1 MDINRLY
8 QFYLYLVN
16 HSLVRIHDVA
26 DVFGVHRATVWR
38 NTRKLEIANL
48 IRTQRTCDGIKIEKI
63 GEWRQD
69 ASRVKVVPRKAR
81 DSNVA
86 SKTALREKK
95 KVRELKKKGGRG
107 NATMGQIVPDVAARI
122 ESNVA
127 FGFSGKGTD
136 GSSNVAFQEP
146 AATNTSYYI
155 ESYIVPQLVTR
166 ARVNPATLVYQHV
179 GTTAL
184 KTFHRDKGEITA
196 TTLANVLTLPARV
209 STDRVRAVATWI
221 REWID
226 LPVYLRHL
234 GITVQKENRSGENP
248 CLCPLHGDTDPS
260 MYANREKG
268 IWYCHACSFSGDAT
282 QMVRHMYGMRFGD
295 AVRKV
300 LKDIRQLLLKGDTR
314 ILLAKPGEV
323 YRAWFDWG
331 KSRKTQ
337 FQTLHKRETTI
348 VSNSLLKMQ
357 RREQAYKYASDL
369 CLSQE
374 AQNYLRE
381 RGLDANTIRTYG
393 IGWDQKT
400 NSIVL
405 PNRDAVTGDVLGFT
419 YRSIIPTSKK
429 RYRNTPDDSLFQKGA
444 VLFGLYEVM
453 EEAKRSK
460 TLYLVEGGFD
470 AILLRQELRVP
481 AAAMQASH
489 LSVEQA
495 CLIERVVGK
504 DVKIYVVRD
513 NDEAG
518 ERGAELS
525 KKTLQSKGFDCEVLR
540 PKDVFKDIAEQLQAE
555 KRERTRT
562 MDKINYM
569 KDLLEKLPISVTV
582 QQVNRCLEKI
592 EHSALS
598 ADERLTFHLLYKV
611 TENLEAALDD
621 LSYLN
626 GKVTVQGRLYKNS
639 SGRYA
644 IDEDHY
650 FTCGETIEILVNEE
664 ENGGYWVRTRIEHNG
679 EDYYAVDR
687 PKINLQGTMARIRYR

>member
-1 MDINRLY
+1 MNTNKLY
-8 QFYLYLVN
+8 QLYVYLVN

-26 DVFGVHRATVWR
+26 DVLAVHRATVWR
-38 NTRKLEIANL
+38 NIRKLEIANL
-48 IRTQRTCDGIKIEKI
+48 IQTQRTCEGVKIEKV

-69 ASRVKVVPRKAR
+69 ATQVKVVPRKAR

-86 SKTALREKK
+86 LKTVRKEKNR
-95 KVRELKKKGGRG
+95 VQEVGGRG
-107 NATMGQIVPDVAARI
+107 DARTKQVVPNVAMGMESDVAFVPSCNCMDKA
-122 ESNVA
+122 
-127 FGFSGKGTD
+127 G
-136 GSSNVAFQEP
+136 NVAFQEP
-146 AATNTSYYI
+146 AAANGVYKKKYI
-155 ESYIVPQLVTR
+155 LPQLVTR
-166 ARVNPATLVYQHV
+166 ACVNPATLVNQQS

-184 KTFHRDKGEITA
+184 KPIDCDKGEITA
-196 TTLANVLTLPARV
+196 ISLASVLILPTRV
-209 STDRVRAVATWI
+209 STDQVRAAATWI

-234 GITVQKENRSGENP
+234 GITVQRENRSGEHP
-248 CLCPLHGDTDPS
+248 CLCPLHGDTEPS

-268 IWYCHACSFSGDAT
+268 IWYCHACSISGDAAE
-282 QMVRHMYGMRFGD
+282 MVRHMYGMRFGD

-300 LKDIRQLLLKGDTR
+300 LKDVRQLLFKGETR
-314 ILLAKPGEV
+314 VLLAIPGEA
-323 YRAWFDWG
+323 YRAWIDWG
-331 KSRKTQ
+331 KSRRTRG
-337 FQTLHKRETTI
+337 QTLHKRETAI

-357 RREQAYKYASDL
+357 RREQAHKYASDH
-369 CLSQE
+369 CLSDD
-374 AQNYLRE
+374 AQNYLKE
-381 RGLDANTIRTYG
+381 RGLNANTIRTYG

-400 NSIVL
+400 NSIVF

-419 YRSIIPTSKK
+419 YRSIVPTSKK

-481 AAAMQASH
+481 ATAIQASH
-489 LSVEQA
+489 LSIEQA

-518 ERGAELS
+518 EQGAELS
-525 KKTLQSKGFDCEVLR
+525 KKTLQSKGFEYEVLR
-540 PKDVFKDIAEQLQAE
+540 PKDVFKDIAEQLQTE
-555 KRERTRT
+555 KQERMRT
-562 MDKINYM
+562 MDKINHM
-569 KDLLEKLPISVTV
+569 KVLLGKLPLSVTV
-582 QQVNRCLEKI
+582 QQVNRYLENI
-592 EHSALS
+592 EPSVLS
-598 ADERLTFHLLYKV
+598 ADERLEYHLLYRA
-611 TENLEAALDD
+611 TEHLEAALYD

-626 GKVTVQGRLYKNS
+626 KKVSAQGRLYKNS

-644 IDEDHY
+644 INEDHY
-650 FTCGETIEILVNEE
+650 FTCGETIEILMNEE
-664 ENGGYWVRTRIEHNG
+664 EDGGYWVRTRIEHNG

-687 PKINLQGTMARIRYR
+687 PKISLQGTMARVRYRQG

>member
-1 MDINRLY
+1 M
-8 QFYLYLVN
+8 YLVN

-26 DVFGVHRATVWR
+26 DVFAVHRATVWR
-38 NTRKLEIANL
+38 NIRKLEIANL
-48 IRTQRTCDGIKIEKI
+48 IRTQRTCEGIKIEKI

-86 SKTALREKK
+86 SKTGLREKK
-95 KVRELKKKGGRG
+95 RRLESKKGGRG
-107 NATMGQIVPDVAARI
+107 NAKMEQIVPNVAAGM
-122 ESNVA
+122 ESDVA
-127 FGFSGKGTD
+127 FGPSLKCVDRAG
-136 GSSNVAFQEP
+136 NVAFQEP
-146 AATNTSYYI
+146 AATNVSYI
-155 ESYIVPQLVTR
+155 ENHIVPQLVTR
-166 ARVNPATLVYQHV
+166 ARVNPATLVNQQA

-184 KTFHRDKGEITA
+184 KTFDRDKGEITA
-196 TTLANVLTLPARV
+196 ISLANVLIFPARV

-234 GITVQKENRSGENP
+234 GITVQRENRSGEHP
-248 CLCPLHGDTDPS
+248 CLCPLHGDTEPS

-268 IWYCHACSFSGDAT
+268 IWYCHACSISGDAT
-282 QMVRHMYGMRFGD
+282 EMVRHMYGMRFGD

-331 KSRKTQ
+331 KSRGNRSQ
-337 FQTLHKRETTI
+337 ILHKRETTN
-348 VSNSLLKMQ
+348 VSTGLLKMQ
-357 RREQAYKYASDL
+357 RLEQAKKYAFDL
-369 CLSQE
+369 CLSHE

-381 RGLDANTIRTYG
+381 RGVDANTIRTYG

-400 NSIVL
+400 NSIVF

-419 YRSIIPTSKK
+419 YRSIVPTSKK
-429 RYRNTPDDSLFQKGA
+429 RYCNTPDDSLFQKGA
-444 VLFGLYEVM
+444 VLFGFYEVM

-525 KKTLQSKGFDCEVLR
+525 KKTLQSKGFACEVLR

-562 MDKINYM
+562 MDKINHM
-569 KDLLEKLPISVTV
+569 KDLLEKLPLSVTV

-592 EHSALS
+592 EPSALS
-598 ADERLTFHLLYKV
+598 ADDRLEYHLLYRV
-611 TENLEAALDD
+611 TEHLEAALYD

-626 GKVTVQGRLYKNS
+626 GKVTAQGRLYKNS

-644 IDEDHY
+644 INEDHY
-650 FTCGETIEILVNEE
+650 FTCGETIEILVNEDAD
-664 ENGGYWVRTRIEHNG
+664 GGYWIRTKIEHNG

-687 PKINLQGTMARIRYR
+687 PKINLQGTMARVRYL

>member
-1 MDINRLY
+1 M
-8 QFYLYLVN
+8 YLVN

-26 DVFGVHRATVWR
+26 DVFAVHRATVWR
-38 NTRKLEIANL
+38 NIRKLEIANL
-48 IRTQRTCDGIKIEKI
+48 IRTQRTCEGIKIEKI

-81 DSNVA
+81 ESNVA
-86 SKTALREKK
+86 LKTSLRKK
-95 KVRELKKKGGRG
+95 ELKKKGGRG
-107 NATMGQIVPDVAARI
+107 NTGNKLNVADVAAGM
-122 ESNVA
+122 ESDVA
-127 FGFSGKGTD
+127 SRFKGKVTD
-136 GSSNVAFQEP
+136 RTSNVAFQEP

-166 ARVNPATLVYQHV
+166 ARVNPATLVNQQA

-184 KTFHRDKGEITA
+184 KTFDRDEDEFTA
-196 TTLANVLTLPARV
+196 VSLANVLTLPARV
-209 STDRVRAVATWI
+209 STDRVRAAATWI

-234 GITVQKENRSGENP
+234 GITVQRENRSGEHP
-248 CLCPLHGDTDPS
+248 CLCPLHDDTEPS

-268 IWYCHACSFSGDAT
+268 IWYCHACSISGDAT
-282 QMVRHMYGMRFGD
+282 EMVRHMYGMRFGD

-331 KSRKTQ
+331 KSRGNRSQ
-337 FQTLHKRETTI
+337 ILHKRETTN
-348 VSNSLLKMQ
+348 VSTGLLKMQ
-357 RREQAYKYASDL
+357 RLEQAQKYAFDL
-369 CLSQE
+369 CLSHE

-381 RGLDANTIRTYG
+381 RGVDANTIRTYG

-400 NSIVL
+400 NSIVF

-419 YRSIIPTSKK
+419 YRSIVPTSKK
-429 RYRNTPDDSLFQKGA
+429 RYCNTPDDSLFQKGA

-489 LSVEQA
+489 LSVEQT

-518 ERGAELS
+518 EQGAELS
-525 KKTLQSKGFDCEVLR
+525 KKTLQSKGFDYEVLR
-540 PKDVFKDIAEQLQAE
+540 PKDVFKDIAEQLQTE
-555 KRERTRT
+555 KQERMRT
-562 MDKINYM
+562 MDKINHM
-569 KDLLEKLPISVTV
+569 KDLLEKLPLSVTV
-582 QQVNRCLEKI
+582 QQVNRCLENI
-592 EHSALS
+592 EPSVLS
-598 ADERLTFHLLYKV
+598 ADERLTYHLLYRV
-611 TENLEAALDD
+611 TEHLEAALYD

-626 GKVTVQGRLYKNS
+626 GKVTAQGRLYKNS

-650 FTCGETIEILVNEE
+650 FTCGEIIEILVNEE
-664 ENGGYWVRTRIEHNG
+664 EDGGYWVRTRIEHNG
-679 EDYYAVDR
+679 DDYYAIAR
-687 PKINLQGTMARIRYR
+687 PKINLQGTMARVRNL

>member
-1 MDINRLY
+1 MNMNRLY
-8 QFYLYLVN
+8 QFYVYLVN
-16 HSLVRIHDVA
+16 HSLVRIRDVA
-26 DVFGVHRATVWR
+26 DVFVVHRATVWR
-38 NTRKLEIANL
+38 NIRKLEIANL

-63 GEWRQD
+63 GEWHEDVSQ
-69 ASRVKVVPRKAR
+69 VKVFPRKAR

-86 SKTALREKK
+86 SKTAQREKK

-107 NATMGQIVPDVAARI
+107 KAKMRQIVPDVAAGI
-122 ESNVA
+122 ENNVA
-127 FGFSGKGTD
+127 FRFSGKGTD
-136 GSSNVAFQEP
+136 RTSNVAFQES
-146 AATNTSYYI
+146 AATNSSNYI
-155 ESYIVPQLVTR
+155 ENYIVPQLVTR
-166 ARVNPATLVYQHV
+166 ARLYPATLVNQYA
-179 GTTAL
+179 GFTAL
-184 KTFHRDKGEITA
+184 NTFDRYKGESSA
-196 TTLANVLTLPARV
+196 VSLANVLTLPTRV

-268 IWYCHACSFSGDAT
+268 IWYCHACSISGDAT
-282 QMVRHMYGMRFGD
+282 EMVRHMYGMRFGD

-331 KSRKTQ
+331 KSRRTRG
-337 FQTLHKRETTI
+337 QTLHKRETAI
-348 VSNSLLKMQ
+348 ASNSLLKMH
-357 RREQAYKYASDL
+357 RREQTHKYASDL
-369 CLSQE
+369 CLSHE

-381 RGLDANTIRTYG
+381 RGLDANTIRSYG

-419 YRSIIPTSKK
+419 YRSIVPTSKK

-460 TLYLVEGGFD
+460 TLFLVEGGFD

-495 CLIERVVGK
+495 CLIERAVGK

-525 KKTLQSKGFDCEVLR
+525 KKTLRSKGFVCEVLR
-540 PKDVFKDIAEQLQAE
+540 PKDVFKDIAEQLQVE

-562 MDKINYM
+562 MLNHM
-569 KDLLEKLPISVTV
+569 KDLLEKLPLSVTV
-582 QQVNRCLEKI
+582 QQVNRYLEKI
-592 EHSALS
+592 EPSALS

-626 GKVTVQGRLYKNS
+626 GKVTAQGRLYKK
-639 SGRYA
+639 A
-644 IDEDHY
+644 
-650 FTCGETIEILVNEE
+650 
-664 ENGGYWVRTRIEHNG
+664 
-679 EDYYAVDR
+679 AVDMPLMRIITSPAER
-687 PKINLQGTMARIRYR
+687 PSKYW

>member
-1 MDINRLY
+1 MDIRKLY
-8 QFYLYLVN
+8 QFYVYLVN

-26 DVFGVHRATVWR
+26 DVFAVHRATVWR
-38 NTRKLEIANL
+38 NMRKLEISNL
-48 IRTQRTCDGIKIEKI
+48 IRTQRTCEGVKIEKL

-69 ASRVKVVPRKAR
+69 ASQVRVVPRKAR
-81 DSNVA
+81 NSNVV
-86 SKTALREKK
+86 SKTAQREKK
-95 KVRELKKKGGRG
+95 KVREVKKKEGRG
-107 NATMGQIVPDVAARI
+107 NPKMKQIVPDVAAGM

-136 GSSNVAFQEP
+136 RSGNVAFQEP
-146 AATNTSYYI
+146 AATNTSYI
-155 ESYIVPQLVTR
+155 ENHIVPQLVTR
-166 ARVNPATLVYQHV
+166 ACVHPATFVNQHA

-184 KTFHRDKGEITA
+184 KTFDRDKGEITA
-196 TTLANVLTLPARV
+196 TSLANVLTLPARV
-209 STDRVRAVATWI
+209 STDRVRAVATWL

-234 GITVQKENRSGENP
+234 GITVQRENRSGEHP
-248 CLCPLHGDTDPS
+248 CLCPLHGDTEPS

-268 IWYCHACSFSGDAT
+268 IWYCHACSISGDAT
-282 QMVRHMYGMRFGD
+282 EMVRHMYGMRFGD

-300 LKDIRQLLLKGDTR
+300 LKDVRQLLLKGDTR
-314 ILLAKPGEV
+314 VLLAKPGEA
-323 YRAWFDWG
+323 YRAWIDWG
-331 KSRKTQ
+331 KSRRTRG
-337 FQTLHKRETTI
+337 QTLHKRETAI

-357 RREQAYKYASDL
+357 RREQAHKYASDL
-369 CLSQE
+369 CLSDD
-374 AQNYLRE
+374 AQNYLKE
-381 RGLDANTIRTYG
+381 RGLDANTIRMYG

-400 NSIVL
+400 NSIVF

-419 YRSIIPTSKK
+419 YRSIVPTSKK

-444 VLFGLYEVM
+444 VLFGLYEVL

-489 LSVEQA
+489 LSIEQA

-518 ERGAELS
+518 EQGAELS
-525 KKTLQSKGFDCEVLR
+525 KKTLQSKGFDYEVLR
-540 PKDVFKDIAEQLQAE
+540 PKDVFKDIAEQLQTE
-555 KRERTRT
+555 KQERMRT
-562 MDKINYM
+562 MDKINHM
-569 KDLLEKLPISVTV
+569 KDLLEKLPLSVTV
-582 QQVNRCLEKI
+582 QQVNRCLENI
-592 EHSALS
+592 EPSVLS
-598 ADERLTFHLLYKV
+598 ADERLTYHLLYRV
-611 TENLEAALDD
+611 TENLEAALYD

-626 GKVTVQGRLYKNS
+626 GKVTAQGRLYKNS

-650 FTCGETIEILVNEE
+650 FTCGEIIEILVNEE
-664 ENGGYWVRTRIEHNG
+664 EDGGYWVRTRIEHNG
-679 EDYYAVDR
+679 DDYYAIAR
-687 PKINLQGTMARIRYR
+687 PKINLQGTMARVRNL